1 MKLTDRQQTILQW
14 VRQAGHLE
22 VDLLAKRFEVTPQT
36 IRRDINALCETGL
49 LRRHYG
55 GVSLPSASSNLPFA
69 SRQIINQTA
78 KIQIAQRLAQHVPDG
93 ASVFLGIGTTVE
105 FVARALAD
113 HQDLKVLTN
122 NLNVASLLCNS
133 PSIEVRVAGGQ
144 LRHND
149 HDLVGEETTQFF
161 NSFQVDY
168 GIIGAGSLDAH
179 YGLMDFDVHEAMISR
194 AILGNAR
201 QRVLVADH
209 SKWDRSALAKVV
221 AFAELDLF
229 ITDSLPR
236 LQPDVLPKSL
246 DVFETETTAP

>member
-1 MKLTDRQQTILQW
+1 MKLTERQQTILLW

-22 VDLLAKRFEVTPQT
+22 VELLAKRLEVTPQT

-69 SRQIINQTA
+69 SRQIINQSA
-78 KIQIAQRLAQHVPDG
+78 KIQIAQRLAQLLPNG

-105 FVARALAD
+105 FVARALAN
-113 HQDLKVLTN
+113 HQDLKILTN

-133 PSIEVRVAGGQ
+133 PSIEVTVAGGQ

-149 HDLVGEETTQFF
+149 HDLVGEETTRFF
-161 NSFQVDY
+161 RNFQVDY
-168 GIIGAGSLDAH
+168 GIIGAGSLDVQH
-179 YGLMDFDVHEAMISR
+179 GLMDFDLREAMVSR

-209 SKWDRSALAKVV
+209 SKWNRSAFAKV
-221 AFAELDLF
+221 AEFTDLDVF

-236 LQPDVLPKSL
+236 LNTDALPKSL
-246 DVFETETTAP
+246 DVIEVENSAP

>member
-1 MKLTDRQQTILQW
+1 MKLTDRQQTILLW

-22 VDLLAKRFEVTPQT
+22 VELLAKRFEVTPQT

-55 GVSLPSASSNLPFA
+55 GVSLPSATSNLPFA
-69 SRQIINQTA
+69 SRQIINQNA
-78 KIQIAQRLAQHVPDG
+78 KIQIAQRLAQHMPDG

-113 HQDLKVLTN
+113 HQDLKILTN

-161 NSFQVDY
+161 NNFQVDY
-168 GIIGAGSLDAH
+168 GVIGAGSLDAD
-179 YGLMDFDVHEAMISR
+179 YGLMDFDVREAMISR

-209 SKWDRSALAKVV
+209 SKWNRSALAKV
-221 AFAELDLF
+221 AEFTELDLF
-229 ITDSLPR
+229 FTDSLPR
-236 LQPDVLPKSL
+236 LGPDVLPKSL
-246 DVFETETTAP
+246 DVIEIETTAP